1 MSSQIN
7 TKNLDSTMTYN
18 FIELYSD
25 EWQYRYSQF
34 TYLFIRLSIV
44 VYGII
49 MFPYIPD
56 AVHVNINN
64 LTLPLITFPIL
75 GVLLSIIECG
85 LLLSQNA
92 RLITISKKINDLK
105 ATISPEYLPYGYHIL
120 QRNYKKNKK
129 NKVFKESIKTKFYKK
144 RIGGVMALVNWGI
157 QILLAGVITFFLIVK

>member
-92 RLITISKKINDLK
+92 RLITISKKINIIYCSVIIKKIKKIKYLK
-105 ATISPEYLPYGYHIL
+105 NPSKQNFI
-120 QRNYKKNKK
+120 KK
-129 NKVFKESIKTKFYKK
+129 E
-144 RIGGVMALVNWGI
+144 
-157 QILLAGVITFFLIVK
+157 LAELWRW